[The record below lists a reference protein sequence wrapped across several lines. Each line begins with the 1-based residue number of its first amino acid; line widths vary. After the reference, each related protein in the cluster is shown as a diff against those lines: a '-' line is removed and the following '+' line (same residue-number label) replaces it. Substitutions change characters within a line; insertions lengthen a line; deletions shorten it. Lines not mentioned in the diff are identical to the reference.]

1 MGASEAAWL
10 DPKTEDTGALL
21 ALLKQYPADEME
33 FYPVSRGVNSP
44 AVDFPG
50 ILRGWGRLRRSAVTD
65 RRYSG
70 HNDGRLAAR
79 PTRRN

>member
-1 MGASEAAWL
+1 LTNSPNVTRQWGHSEAAWL

-44 AVDFPG
+44 PVDFPG
-50 ILRGWGRLRRSAVTD
+50 NIERVDVPEARR
-65 RRYSG
+65 
-70 HNDGRLAAR
+70 
-79 PTRRN
+79 